1 MAAGNTL
8 KTSSSLLLRVAALPL
23 DQDAWSQ
30 FARRYGPC
38 IIRWCVAWGAQD
50 VDAEDI
56 TQTVL
61 TNLAVKLP
69 GFRYDP
75 ARSFRAFLRKVA
87 RDAFRDAWRRQE
99 RQVAAG
105 GSENLGLLSS
115 QEARVDLVSRIER
128 EFDLELLEAASQAVR
143 QRVEAK
149 TWDAYESTARERRSA
164 SEVAEVLGMTV
175 GGVYKAKSTVLRMLQ
190 EELGKLDDGWDTR
203 NRN

>member
-23 DQDAWSQ
+23 DQEAWRQ
-30 FARRYGPC
+30 FTKRYGPC
-38 IIRWCVAWGAQD
+38 IIRWCGEWGAQD
-50 VDAEDI
+50 ADAEDI

-69 GFRYDP
+69 GFRYDSTQ
-75 ARSFRAFLRKVA
+75 SFRGFLRKVA
-87 RDAFRDAWRRQE
+87 RDAFRDAWRRNA
-99 RQVAAG
+99 RRVAAG
-105 GSENLGLLSS
+105 GSENLSLLSS

-128 EFDLELLEAASQAVR
+128 EFDLELLEAAAQAVR

-149 TWDAYESTARERRSA
+149 TWEAYESTARDERPAR
-164 SEVAEVLGMTV
+164 EVAKVLGMTV

-190 EELGKLDDGWDTR
+190 EELGKLEDGWDTR
-203 NRN
+203 NRS